1 MAAHERPEIT
11 LGWGGGTPREKLHAQ
26 ASLPPS
32 QWELGEIYGSCREMA
47 ALYNGLPGPQPNK
60 SLSNKKELG
69 FWLWLANG
77 KHGGLSS
84 RSLVQ
89 TQIQPRQQSRD
100 DFTPGSVNGWYR
112 VRSPAS
118 PSLAALG

>member
-69 FWLWLANG
+69 LALAYKWETRG
-77 KHGGLSS
+77 PVLE
-84 RSLVQ
+84 V
-89 TQIQPRQQSRD
+89 T
-100 DFTPGSVNGWYR
+100 GSDPD
-112 VRSPAS
+112 PAH
-118 PSLAALG
+118 AAEQR